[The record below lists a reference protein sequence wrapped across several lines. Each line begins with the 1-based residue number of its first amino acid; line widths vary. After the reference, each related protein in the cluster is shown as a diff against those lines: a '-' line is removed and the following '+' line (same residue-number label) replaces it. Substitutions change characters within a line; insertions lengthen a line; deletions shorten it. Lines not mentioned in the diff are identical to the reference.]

1 MDENKALADKLA
13 PLCKDLAQ
21 QVEALRTATDGPL
34 DLDSKTRSSIVK
46 VAQDIIHASRPPY
59 AQFSDHYVIFSETA
73 VQRTFLKWD
82 AFDKIPLEGS
92 ISFADLAAAIDADVF
107 LTSRMVR
114 MLIST
119 GFLLEPEKNHVA
131 HTPRS
136 SIFVTDK
143 GFSALMKINLY
154 DEFVKPLAKPEYFE
168 TYGRKEPVD
177 KAHSP
182 YAFGVGAPG
191 KTIWEI
197 WQSRPGMMATFI
209 QGMKGANGF
218 MNIHG
223 VYDFSWIATEGAKH
237 SPERVLLI
245 DVGGGSGHTLK
256 YILSTVPELPKSQ
269 CMLQDLP
276 VVVDAAEKANDPELE
291 GVQFL
296 GMDFHASQPVQG
308 ALVYYI
314 QRCLHD
320 YDDDESKKILQHIA
334 DVMAADSKLLIGE
347 MVLAPDSPPFF
358 YGVDLHMMAVSGKE
372 RSVEDWEMIVA
383 SVGLRIEKIHFG
395 TSLSVVECVKV

>member
-1 MDENKALADKLA
+1 MEENKALAEKLA
-13 PLCKDLAQ
+13 PLCQDLARQ
-21 QVEALRTATDGPL
+21 IDALPTATDGPF
-34 DLDSKTRSSIVK
+34 DLESKTRLSIVK
-46 VAQDIIHASRPPY
+46 IAQDIINASKPPY
-59 AQFSDHYVIFSETA
+59 SQFSDLYVIHSEIT
-73 VQRTFLKWD
+73 VQKIFLKWD
-82 AFDKIPLEGS
+82 AFDKIPLQGS
-92 ISFADLAAAIDADVF
+92 ISFADLAAAVDADVP
-107 LTSRMVR
+107 LTSRLAR

-119 GFLLEPEKNHVA
+119 GFLAEPERNHVA

-136 SIFVTDK
+136 SIFAMDK
-143 GFSALMKINLY
+143 GFASLMKLNYY
-154 DEFVKPLAKPEYFE
+154 DEFVKPVAKPEYFD

-182 YAFGVGAPG
+182 YAFGIGEPG

-209 QGMKGANGF
+209 QGMRGANVF
-218 MNIHG
+218 MNIRG

-237 SPERVLLI
+237 SPDRVLLI

-256 YILSTVPELPKSQ
+256 YILSTVPGLPKSQ

-276 VVVDAAEKANDPELE
+276 AVADAAEKLKDPEMD

-320 YDDDESKKILQHIA
+320 YNDAESKKILQHIS
-334 DVMAADSKLLIGE
+334 DVMAPDSKLLIGE
-347 MVLAPDSPPFF
+347 MVLTPVSPPFF

-372 RSVEDWEMIVA
+372 RSVEDWEAIVT
-383 SVGLRIEKIHFG
+383 SVGLRIKKIHFG
-395 TSLSVVECVKV
+395 TSVSVVECVKV